1 LLKRS
6 KRADGIQDNIIRTSH
21 MHENRLT
28 AWFRRGAA
36 LLGAAGLLALT
47 ACGGGSGAPNN
58 PYTPTPPIAGP
69 LVVVPGEATAFAGT
83 PLILSISGGTPPY
96 QAFSSNPSALPVPQN
111 VNGNTLALMANNV
124 DATQSA
130 NVTIRDAAG
139 QTAIS
144 EISVRPAVLLP
155 ASVAI
160 VPNSA
165 PCPGGDVCSGQTSV
179 ATLRVTGPTGA
190 GLAGRQ
196 VRFDVIQGAFSL
208 QTTNPASPL
217 AQTQTVVSDAN
228 GEARVVIAVAPNTPT
243 QIGLLRATEL
253 ATGSQTTSQF
263 VIAQVTNGEGVLSV
277 APSGNTIINGPAQG
291 VCSAGVR
298 VSYYIFGGTPPYRI
312 ATQFPDAVTIIG
324 NPVTVNGGGF
334 DVLTNGS
341 CFTGLTF
348 AITDATG
355 RTLTTGLPTIDNV
368 AGTQTPPPTP
378 PPVANLQLFASGTGT
393 AQSRVACAN
402 RTFAMTVVGAAP
414 FSATSSLPG
423 VILNSPVST
432 SPGQLNVQ
440 FPNSLALPPATDV
453 VIRVGDANTPQ
464 QLAAVTIFCQ

>member
-1 LLKRS
+1 
-6 KRADGIQDNIIRTSH
+6 

-58 PYTPTPPIAGP
+58 PYTPLPPIPGP

-111 VNGNTLALMANNV
+111 VYGYTLALMANNV
-124 DATQSA
+124 DATQAA
-130 NVTIRDAAG
+130 NVTIRDAGG
-139 QTAIS
+139 QTAVS
-144 EISVRPAVLLP
+144 EVSVRPAVLLP
-155 ASVAI
+155 AAITI

-179 ATLRVTGPTGA
+179 AALRVTGPSGA

-208 QTTNPASPL
+208 QTTNPGSPL

-253 ATGSQTTSQF
+253 ATGSQTTFQF
-263 VIAQVTNGEGVLSV
+263 VIAQVTNGEGVLSI
-277 APSGNTIINGPAQG
+277 APSGNTTITGPQQN
-291 VCSAGVR
+291 VCSNGVR
-298 VSYYIFGGTPPYRI
+298 VSYYVFGGTPPYRVV
-312 ATQFPDAVTIIG
+312 TNFPDAVTIIG

-334 DVLTNGS
+334 DILTNGT

-355 RTLTTGLPTIDNV
+355 RTLTTGLPTVDNNP
-368 AGTQTPPPTP
+368 GTQAPPPPTP
-378 PPVANLQLFASGTGT
+378 VPGLAIAPSTVAVVGGCTTARSYDFVITGGNPVYSVVVSPSFNPGPPPTGFRILSPTPVATPGGIVTVQGPGNATVTVADIAGRT
-393 AQSRVACAN
+393 A
-402 RTFAMTVVGAAP
+402 
-414 FSATSSLPG
+414 SATITCTEP
-423 VILNSPVST
+423 
-432 SPGQLNVQ
+432 
-440 FPNSLALPPATDV
+440 
-453 VIRVGDANTPQ
+453 TP
-464 QLAAVTIFCQ
+464 